1 MSCLTRPATKR
12 SSIFWQR
19 LLKSLSLV
27 LLFSFTHAAQIVE
40 KGIQD
45 QAFPGAAL
53 VVMKENKIVYA
64 KAFGKLTYESETE
77 VTLDTLFDLASL
89 TKPLVTA
96 ASILKLCDEG
106 SLTLNTPVSRFFP
119 QTNPR
124 IQIHHLLSHT
134 SGLPADIPPW
144 FKEEEFVTLERDEM
158 LKRIW
163 EFIFDNAAHAEPDR
177 GVVYSD
183 LGYILLG
190 KIVEKVSGLSLDLF
204 FEQHFVLPLQLART
218 TFCPLNKGF
227 PLDEIAPTEV
237 DLFWRNHIVDGKVHD
252 EKAEV
257 FDGVAGH
264 AGLFSTAYDLA
275 KLVTSIN
282 QFSLGWSKD
291 LPKVEGAQF
300 SSQAFGHLGFTG
312 TSIWID
318 PEKKLKIIFLTNRV
332 YPTRDNIQIR
342 QIRRALAQSLLRA
355 NDEIKGQFK
364 DSP

>member
-27 LLFSFTHAAQIVE
+27 LLFSFTHATEIVE
-40 KGIQD
+40 KGIQE
-45 QAFPGAAL
+45 QAFPGAVL

-77 VTLDTLFDLASL
+77 VSLDTLFDLASL

-106 SLTLNTPVSRFFP
+106 SLTLNTPISRFFP
-119 QTNPR
+119 QADPR

-134 SGLPADIPPW
+134 SGLPADVPSW
-144 FKEEEFVTLERDEM
+144 FKEEGFITLERDEM
-158 LKRIW
+158 QKRIW
-163 EFIFDNAAHAEPDR
+163 EFIFDNAAHAEPDK

-190 KIVEKVSGLSLDLF
+190 KIVEKVSDLPLDLF
-204 FEQHFVLPLQLART
+204 YQENFVLPLQLT
-218 TFCPLNKGF
+218 HTIFCPLKKDF
-227 PLDEIAPTEV
+227 SLDEIAPTEL
-237 DLFWRNHIVDGKVHD
+237 DLFWRNHIVHGKVHD

-257 FDGVAGH
+257 FDGVSGH
-264 AGLFSTAYDLA
+264 AGLFSSASDLS
-275 KLVTSIN
+275 KLVASIN

-291 LPKVEGAQF
+291 LPKVEGTQF

-318 PEKKLKIIFLTNRV
+318 PEKQLKIIFLTNRV

-342 QIRRALAQSLLRA
+342 QIRRALAQSIL
-355 NDEIKGQFK
+355 
-364 DSP
+364 DSQ